1 MPVKFD
7 AFVNYIS
14 FTVAMKLTK
23 LEEQGLR
30 LTMCLARHKGQLT
43 LAEMAAREGMSEA
56 LVASVLHKL
65 RHAGVVKAVR
75 GRYGGYELE
84 REPDSLT
91 VADVLTS
98 FGRPLLFGCFNQ
110 PPAEGDPPCVHA
122 GECGLRPVWEE
133 LEEHLARVLTNI
145 TVADLLNREERVRE
159 QVSSLRPEVEAPIGA
174 VGRYVDRCG
183 CGYVFED
190 ETDVI

>member
-1 MPVKFD
+1 M
-7 AFVNYIS
+7 
-14 FTVAMKLTK
+14 
-23 LEEQGLR
+23 
-30 LTMCLARHKGQLT
+30 T

-84 REPDSLT
+84 HDPESLT
-91 VADVLTS
+91 VAKVLTS

-133 LEEHLARVLTNI
+133 LEDQITRVLTNVTI
-145 TVADLLNREERVRE
+145 ADLLNREDQVRQ
-159 QVSSLRPEVEAPIGA
+159 QVTKLRPTVELPRDGSLP
-174 VGRYVDRCG
+174 VVDRCG

-190 ETDVI
+190 EADVI

>member
-1 MPVKFD
+1 
-7 AFVNYIS
+7 
-14 FTVAMKLTK
+14 MKLTK

-30 LTMCLARHKGQLT
+30 LAMCLARHKGQLT
-43 LAEMAAREGMSEA
+43 LAEMAVREGMSEA

-84 REPDSLT
+84 QDPESLT
-91 VADVLTS
+91 VAAVLTS

-110 PPAEGDPPCVHA
+110 PPTDGDPPCVHA

-133 LEEHLARVLTNI
+133 LEDQISRVLTAV
-145 TVADLLNREERVRE
+145 TVADLLNREHNVRK
-159 QVSSLRPEVEAPIGA
+159 QVTGLRPTIELAPDSD
-174 VGRYVDRCG
+174 GRIVDRCG

-190 ETDVI
+190 EADVL

>member
-1 MPVKFD
+1 
-7 AFVNYIS
+7 
-14 FTVAMKLTK
+14 MKLTK

-30 LTMCLARHKGQLT
+30 LAMCLARNDGQLT
-43 LAEMAAREGMSEA
+43 LAEMADKEGMSEA

-65 RHAGVVKAVR
+65 RHAGIVKAVR

-84 REPDSLT
+84 RDPGSLT
-91 VADVLTS
+91 VAQVLTS

-110 PPAEGDPPCVHA
+110 PAVEGDPPCVHA

-133 LEEHLARVLTNI
+133 LEEQITRVLTNV
-145 TVADLLNREERVRE
+145 TVADLLEREERVRAH
-159 QVSSLRPEVEAPIGA
+159 VTSLRPEADGQADAGA
-174 VGRYVDRCG
+174 RPADRCG

-190 ETDVI
+190 EAEVI